1 MTLGRIFIILIFS
14 SLAATGSTFAGGVPK
29 KVGIKGDPPLPAS
42 VPAISRHAKPQAPI
56 VMGRSVSDHHK
67 SKMHHIKMKPLDSI
81 ETPAPARSSQ

>member
-1 MTLGRIFIILIFS
+1 
-14 SLAATGSTFAGGVPK
+14 
-29 KVGIKGDPPLPAS
+29 